1 MTATLDWR
9 DQRTGL
15 RPDTEV
21 ISILA
26 PSRGRPEALQ
36 EMADSAN
43 ETASNIEILAYID
56 DDDPSDY
63 RGDGYRIIR
72 GPRIT
77 LSDCWNVLA
86 REARGSIFGMGADDI
101 RFRTPRWDNLFRR
114 VFDDFPDRICFV
126 HGRDGIH
133 DEKLGTHGF
142 ISRRWFETVGYFT
155 WPAFPADY
163 ADTWLHELADRIG
176 RRVYVPDLLI
186 EHLHPIAGK
195 AEWDQTHFERL
206 ARGRASNVAQ
216 LWKDLEPQRIEDAEK
231 LEAAKR

>member
-1 MTATLDWR
+1 
-9 DQRTGL
+9 
-15 RPDTEV
+15 
-21 ISILA
+21 
-26 PSRGRPEALQ
+26 
-36 EMADSAN
+36 MAD
-43 ETASNIEILAYID
+43 TARLMASGPVEVLVYAD

-63 RGDGYRIIR
+63 EAKGCFRTVR

-77 LSDCWNVLA
+77 LSDCWNRLA
-86 REARGSIFGMGADDI
+86 DVAQGDILGMGADDI
-101 RFRTPRWDNLFRR
+101 RFRTPAWDLRIR
-114 VFDDFPDRICFV
+114 DMFDVFPDRICFV

-142 ISRRWFETVGYFT
+142 ISRRWFETLGYFT

-163 ADTWLHELADRIG
+163 ADTWLHELAGRIG

-216 LWKDLEPQRIEDAEK
+216 LWKDLEGQRIADAER
-231 LEAAKR
+231 LEAACWN